1 MTQILSHQLTELYP
15 KLLEEIPKWKKTEK
29 LTFHEFLTRSHIK
42 FTSFKHTINLSHSS
56 VYFK

>member
-29 LTFHEFLTRSHIK
+29 L
-42 FTSFKHTINLSHSS
+42 
-56 VYFK
+56 V